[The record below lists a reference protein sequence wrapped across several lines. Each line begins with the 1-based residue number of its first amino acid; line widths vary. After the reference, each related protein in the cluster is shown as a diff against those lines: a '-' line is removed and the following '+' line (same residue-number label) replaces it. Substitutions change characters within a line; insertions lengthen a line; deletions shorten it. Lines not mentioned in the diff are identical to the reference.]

1 MIQLKR
7 FFVTIRSRLYL
18 GFTLLVLLFVVN
30 GIITLHFINKNKKLS
45 DRITHLIDPTAYSL
59 KEFRHLVVE
68 SKMFSANWVFVRS
81 NNDDKVALQKL
92 HMQRYPA
99 IEQQLKTL
107 TPQVFDSRMVDTL
120 NHIHQD
126 VEILF
131 LVHRQIMA
139 SLNNFDAYDD
149 LVKKMEM
156 ELLVEEEVFPRT
168 THILA
173 AIDYVMMAEQK
184 QREEANAELAASSS
198 FLRASLLFMTLL
210 VLITA
215 IFFSIYLVSIIT
227 KPITQLIHIITNM
240 GNGVLEYVKE
250 KYPDNEIGIMAA
262 SVNRLSY
269 NLRASADFAN
279 EVGNRNFDVKFE
291 PLSDHDLLGKALVA
305 MRDNLQKSDH
315 RLKQAQSIAKIGS
328 WELNLLSGEVSWSD
342 EMYVI
347 LGYQPGEVEAR
358 FRTFM
363 ELVVEDDR
371 IRIKGLLNSPEVLA
385 ERVHLECRILSN
397 DLKLK
402 DIIVQWQQ
410 VTGVNGTPQSIV
422 GIIQDVTYQKLA
434 EERQRHLAEVQ
445 KVNRELDKFV
455 YSVSHDLRAPLSS
468 MLGIVQITEEDCE
481 DEFIKQNL
489 TMVKGSI
496 HKLDGFIKDILDYSR
511 NARTEVKKV
520 EIDFD
525 ELLKDI
531 IENLKYMDGA
541 DDRVKISVN
550 IRQQAMLRS
559 DKSRLKIILSNI
571 LSNAIR
577 YRNQEATNPYVNV
590 EISAGQQGTDIRI
603 SDNGIGIK
611 QEMHEKI
618 FEMFYRVSENSVG
631 TGLGLYIV
639 KEAVH
644 ILNGTIKVESEQ
656 GRGTTFIINIPN
668 Q

>member
-81 NNDDKVALQKL
+81 NSDDKVALQKL

-120 NHIHQD
+120 NHIHLD
-126 VEILF
+126 VEKLF
-131 LVHRQIMA
+131 LVHQQIMT
-139 SLNNFDAYDD
+139 SLNNFEAYDD

-422 GIIQDVTYQKLA
+422 GIIQDVTFQKLA

-550 IRQQAMLRS
+550 IQQQAMLRS

-577 YRNQEATNPYVNV
+577 YRNPEATNPFVNV
-590 EISAGQQGTDIRI
+590 EISAGQQGADIRI